1 MRTLVDTRYGKLQGR
16 LEDGIGVWRGVPYA
30 QPPTGPLRFRPP
42 QPPEAWSGIR
52 DASDFGPAAK
62 QILRENRILSPKGHS
77 EDCLYLNIWSPGADD
92 RRRPVM
98 VWIHGGFFA
107 MGSGSDPRFDGATF
121 ARSGDTV
128 LVTINYRLGAL
139 GFLQLRGIGG
149 PEYDECGNLGLQDQV
164 AALRWIREN
173 IAAFGGDP
181 NRVTIFGQSAGG
193 RSVGALLAMPS
204 AAGLFQQAIIHSGG
218 LRTYTTTAGASEIAA
233 SMLAKLKVP
242 PEEIG
247 RLRSLTAESLL
258 EAAPPLRAGRSLEP
272 TVGGPA
278 FPAGPLKAAEAGAAR
293 NINVMIGYTRNDFT
307 RAFDPR
313 WAEMGEEELLQDF
326 AGRIGPLWP
335 EISPYYLERER
346 NEPDLAEKL
355 LPLLIRNEFIA
366 PAVRLAELQIRHG
379 ATVRMFRF
387 DRQNPNTGYAMHGDE
402 LPYVFNRP
410 NPYDDPAL
418 AERMFRAWIAF
429 ARTGDPNAGDG
440 PDWPAYDTERR
451 SVMVFDAESR
461 VEDDP
466 CREERQQWEQ
476 AERRLS
482 AGGHA

>member
-1 MRTLVDTRYGKLQGR
+1 M
-16 LEDGIGVWRGVPYA
+16 
-30 QPPTGPLRFRPP
+30 
-42 QPPEAWSGIR
+42 
-52 DASDFGPAAK
+52 
-62 QILRENRILSPKGHS
+62 QILRENRVFSPKGHS

-107 MGSGSDPRFDGATF
+107 MGSGSDPRFDGASF

-128 LVTINYRLGAL
+128 LVTLNYRLGAL

-149 PEYDECGNLGLQDQV
+149 SDYDDCGNLGLMDQV

-173 IAAFGGDP
+173 IAVFGGDP
-181 NRVTIFGQSAGG
+181 DRVTIFGQSAGG

-218 LRTYTTTAGASEIAA
+218 LRTYTSAKSASEIAA

-242 PEEIG
+242 PEELD
-247 RLRSLTAESLL
+247 RLRSLSAESLL
-258 EAAPPLRAGRSLEP
+258 EAAPPLRAGYSLEP
-272 TVGGPA
+272 AVGGPA
-278 FPAGPLKAAEAGAAR
+278 LPRGPLEAAEAGATR
-293 NINVMIGYTRNDFT
+293 GVNVMIGYTRNDFT
-307 RAFDPR
+307 PTFDPH
-313 WAEMGEEELLQDF
+313 WAEMNDESLLADF
-326 AGRIGPLWP
+326 AGRIGPLWS
-335 EISPYYLERER
+335 EISPYYLERGRKETG
-346 NEPDLAEKL
+346 LVEKL

-366 PAVRLAELQIRHG
+366 PAVRLAEEQVRHG

-387 DRQNPNTGYAMHGDE
+387 DRPNPNTGYAMHGDE

-410 NPYDDPAL
+410 NSYDDPAL
-418 AERMFRAWIAF
+418 AERMHRAWIAF
-429 ARTGDPNAGDG
+429 ARTGDPNTGEG
-440 PDWPAYDTERR
+440 PEWPAYDPVRR
-451 SVMVFDAESR
+451 AVRVFDAVCR

-466 CREERQQWEQ
+466 CRDERLQWEQ

-482 AGGHA
+482 GGGHA